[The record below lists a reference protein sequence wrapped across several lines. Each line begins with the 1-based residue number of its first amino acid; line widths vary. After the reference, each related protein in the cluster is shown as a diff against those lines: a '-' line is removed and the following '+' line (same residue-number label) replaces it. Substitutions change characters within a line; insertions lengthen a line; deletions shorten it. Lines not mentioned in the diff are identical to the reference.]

1 MTGLALLEVRNL
13 TVVYRR
19 RRAQLVA
26 VDGVSFDVRV
36 GQTVGL
42 VGESGS
48 GKSTV
53 ANALMGLA
61 PVHAGSVRFA
71 GREISGLSP
80 RERREVYPE
89 LQLIFQDP
97 YSSLNPSR
105 TIGRTLEEPLES
117 FEGVKRGRAGARVD
131 AMLER
136 VRLPPSAAHQYPREF
151 SGGQRQRVAIARAL
165 MSAPRLVICDE
176 AVSALDLSIQAQ
188 ILNLLRELQRDSGL
202 SYLFISH
209 DLEVVRYMC
218 DWVVVL
224 YRGRVMEQGPAPA
237 VTSAPAH
244 PYTEALLDAAPLP
257 DPRAQAAR
265 RAERASAKAADRDHL
280 QAELRPNACGFAA
293 RCRFATDVCR
303 EQRPELQPTAAGG
316 RVACHHYPAWRAAL
330 PREQDESCSPALSSG
345 AVAHATSPS
354 ANGADRL
361 MMRRPNSRPVT

>member
-1 MTGLALLEVRNL
+1 MTEPALLEVRDL

-19 RRAQLVA
+19 RHAHLVA
-26 VDGVSFDVRV
+26 VDGVSFDVRA

-61 PVHAGSVRFA
+61 PVHAGSVTFA

-80 RERREVYPE
+80 RERRGVYRE
-89 LQLIFQDP
+89 LQLVFQDP

-117 FEGVKRGRAGARVD
+117 FEGLKRGRAGSRVE

-136 VRLPPSAAHQYPREF
+136 VRLPRSAAHRYPKEF

-188 ILNLLRELQRDSGL
+188 ILNLLRDLQRDSRL
-202 SYLFISH
+202 SYLFVSH

-224 YRGRVMEQGPAPA
+224 YRGRVMEQGSASA

-244 PYTEALLDAAPLP
+244 PYSEALLDAAPLP
-257 DPRAQAAR
+257 DPKAQAAR
-265 RAERASAKAADRDHL
+265 RAARASAKAADRDLL
-280 QAELRPNACGFAA
+280 QAAVSLNACGFAA

-303 EQRPELQPTAAGG
+303 EQRPDLRPTADGG
-316 RVACHHYPAWRAAL
+316 SVACHHYPAWRAAL
-330 PREQDESCSPALSSG
+330 PHEQGQSRPTAISSG
-345 AVAHATSPS
+345 ALARPAAPS
-354 ANGADRL
+354 VNGADHV
-361 MMRRPNSRPVT
+361 MVRRPNTRPAT